1 MFALTQLQLLA
12 FQADGGEEAAGS
24 AWGVL
29 LVYAVI
35 IGGLFYFLM
44 IRPQRRRM
52 RRHQE
57 LVQALDIGDEVTT
70 IGGIYGTIEHM
81 DDESAVLQ
89 VEGGGR
95 IRVARRALAGK
106 VGAEG
111 A

>member
-1 MFALTQLQLLA
+1 MLALTQLQLFA
-12 FQADGGEEAAGS
+12 YQAEAEEAAGS

-29 LVYAVI
+29 LVYAVV

-44 IRPQRRRM
+44 IRPQRNRM
-52 RRHQE
+52 RRHQD
-57 LVQALDIGDEVTT
+57 LISALGIGDEVTT

-95 IRVARRALAGK
+95 LRVARRAIAGR
-106 VGAEG
+106 VGG
-111 A
+111 

>member
-1 MFALTQLQLLA
+1 MFALTQLQLFAL
-12 FQADGGEEAAGS
+12 QTEGGEEATGS

-29 LVYAVI
+29 LVYAVV

-44 IRPQRRRM
+44 IRPQRNRM

-57 LVQALDIGDEVTT
+57 LVDALQVGDDVTT

-89 VEGGGR
+89 IEGGGR

-106 VGAEG
+106 VGA
-111 A
+111 

>member
-1 MFALTQLQLLA
+1 MLNLLLA
-12 FQADGGEEAAGS
+12 LQTETAPAAEGS
-24 AWGVL
+24 PWSVL
-29 LVYAVI
+29 LVYAVV

-44 IRPQRRRM
+44 IRPQRTRM

-57 LVQALDIGDEVTT
+57 LVDALAVGDEVTT

-106 VGAEG
+106 VGS
-111 A
+111 

>member
-1 MFALTQLQLLA
+1 MLNELLA
-12 FQADGGEEAAGS
+12 YRGETEAAAGS
-24 AWGVL
+24 AWQVL

-44 IRPQRRRM
+44 IRPQRTRM

-57 LVQALDIGDEVTT
+57 LVSALEVGDEVTT

-81 DDESAVLQ
+81 DEESAVLQ

-106 VGAEG
+106 VVG
-111 A
+111 

>member
-1 MFALTQLQLLA
+1 MHALIQLQLLA
-12 FQADGGEEAAGS
+12 YQTDGGEEATGS

-44 IRPQRRRM
+44 IRPQRNRM

-57 LVQALDIGDEVTT
+57 LVEALEVGDTVTT

-95 IRVARRALAGK
+95 LRVARRALAGK
-106 VGAEG
+106 VGS
-111 A
+111 